1 MMTTNN
7 PIMFPGETYTSVRA
21 TPDLVGFA
29 DERKAIREAV
39 TNGHPS
45 YLIYITGIGGIGKTR
60 LLRHMLQELIEEAN
74 LLVASELVDLYHSSV
89 HTDEGMLDAL
99 ERALTEEGKRFTNY
113 HRARNDLERQIV
125 NRPDQIARIREL
137 RQEMLTAFA
146 NDLEN
151 LAHGRRIV
159 IALDTAEKLIFP
171 EDPIAERLGES
182 GRSEIL
188 NWLLVNFLPHVSN
201 LAILMAGR
209 PAPPTFENQ
218 LREAGK
224 AHFVAIELKG
234 LNESESVEYFT
245 AVASV
250 AKESGNEAD
259 TAVAE
264 LIENLSE
271 DDRRAIFYAL
281 CDSEEPPHVRPI
293 LLALAIDYLVVAGQP
308 LPGLLRSLQEAKQ
321 MSKEDRER
329 LHIELGSALTTLLR
343 EDWRPADEVIVALG
357 WLRKGATV
365 ELLMAITDFTQGEIE
380 AALEKIHSLSFVKIR
395 PRDERIFLH
404 DEMYKM
410 LWDHLLSRLADA
422 QRERMLGNV
431 IDYYTRKIHDLAH
444 HIAIY
449 EPWMGRSDDPR
460 AKGVRSARLELQDL
474 KVESLHYQLENNAA
488 DGFEAYFR
496 YAEEAVGNPDHSFD
510 ARLHTELYNFM
521 REHDPDGQA
530 PVIINGT
537 LERADVTADA
547 AVRKIKRTYLEDHQ
561 KAIEIA
567 EILRQDFSDLFNTN
581 RPLAQAELDSWEALS
596 RIYYGQVEEA
606 RKLLERSLSLL
617 EQPSSQRIRRAAI
630 LARTYN
636 NLGFLCRSQGK
647 HFGAIYYYQQALPLW
662 RFTNIAVE
670 QATTL
675 NNRAFALAE
684 IGNFKT
690 AEPLAWD
697 ARYLRE
703 RMGLRLPVG
712 YSLTTLAHIK
722 IRENALEEARKLA
735 ERALIVAADPDIQ
748 SQRVRGF
755 ALVPLAEAKRR
766 SSDWEPNTPDQTVDL
781 LAEAATHA
789 EEAVKIFQEKQENLR
804 QVEALIEL
812 GCIQRDWAKVKRENC
827 SVTGELSQLVE
838 ASRTSLEEAASLA
851 EQKLVPY
858 LVTDA
863 LVNLAWLNYYIGA
876 EWDSQLEKRIL
887 EHIGPEYRI
896 FDQISANALRDRLA
910 GQEKLEIIYSFLVH
924 LSKLEILKGH
934 IAFDKFN
941 EQHSNKNKTLEKA
954 LEHYTL
960 AMLYDT
966 LITQG
971 LVHRGMRKS
980 MEQIYDHLKPLNVDE
995 LRHVYDMVA
1004 RLEGKYGPRESSW
1017 PMHTFLE
1024 AEFGPRNLIVE
1035 LAESKENLL

>member
-7 PIMFPGETYTSVRA
+7 PIMFPGESYTSVRA
-21 TPDLVGFA
+21 TPELVGFL
-29 DERKAIREAV
+29 DKRETIRVAV
-39 TNGHPS
+39 ANHRDS
-45 YLIYITGIGGIGKTR
+45 CLIHITGTGGIGKTR
-60 LLRHMLQELIEEAN
+60 LLRHMLQELTEDAN

-99 ERALTEEGKRFTNY
+99 QRIFITEAGHFADY
-113 HRARNDLERQIV
+113 HQARDNLERDLVDRREQT
-125 NRPDQIARIREL
+125 ARIKAL
-137 RQEMLTAFA
+137 RQEMLTAFVS
-146 NDLEN
+146 DLEG
-151 LAHGRRIV
+151 LAAGRRIV

-188 NWLLVNFLPHVSN
+188 SWLLVNFLPHVSN
-201 LAILMAGR
+201 LAILLAGR
-209 PAPPTFENQ
+209 PAPSTFENQ

-224 AHFVAIELKG
+224 AHFVVIEVKG
-234 LNESESVEYFT
+234 LNEAESLEYFT
-245 AVASV
+245 AVAAV
-250 AKESGNEAD
+250 ARESGDDAD

-308 LPGLLRSLQEAKQ
+308 LPGLLCSLSEAQK

-329 LHIELGSALTTLLR
+329 LQKALGSALTTLLH
-343 EDWRPADEVIVALG
+343 EDWRSADEVIVALG

-365 ELLMAITDFTQGEIE
+365 ELLMAITDFTPNEIE
-380 AALEKIHSLSFVKIR
+380 AALEKIRSLSFVKIR
-395 PRDERIFLH
+395 PRDNRIFLH

-410 LWDHLLSRLADA
+410 LWDHLLNRLADA
-422 QRERMLGNV
+422 RRERVLESV
-431 IDYYTRKIHDLAH
+431 IDYYRRKIHQLEQG
-444 HIAIY
+444 IANLY
-449 EPWMGRSDDPR
+449 EPWMGNSDAPQVKEIT
-460 AKGVRSARLELQDL
+460 AALLALQDL
-474 KVESLHYQLENNAA
+474 KVESLHYQLENNAVG
-488 DGFEAYFR
+488 GFEAYFL
-496 YAEEAVGNPDHSFD
+496 YAEEAVFNSHHSFG

-521 REHDPDGQA
+521 REYDPDGQS
-530 PVIINGT
+530 PVINGT
-537 LERADVTADA
+537 LNRADVTADA
-547 AVRKIKRTYLEDHQ
+547 AVRLIKRLYLEDHQ
-561 KAIEIA
+561 KAIDVA
-567 EILRQDFSDLFNTN
+567 EIIRGEFYSSIEAGGL
-581 RPLAQAELDSWEALS
+581 LAKAELNSWEALS

-606 RKLLERSLSLL
+606 KKLLEQSLL
-617 EQPSSQRIRRAAI
+617 LLKQPSSQRIRWAAI
-630 LARTYN
+630 LARSYN
-636 NLGFLCRSQGK
+636 NLGFLYRSQGK
-647 HFGAIYYYQQALPLW
+647 HFGAIYYYQQAIPLW

-670 QATTL
+670 HATTL

-684 IGNFKT
+684 VGDFKT

-697 ARYLRE
+697 ALHLRQ
-703 RMGLRLPVG
+703 RMGLRLQVG

-735 ERALIVAADPDIQ
+735 DRALIVAADPDIQ

-755 ALVPLAEAKRR
+755 ALVLLAEAKRR
-766 SSDWEPNTPDQTVDL
+766 SSDWEPNTPDQTVAL
-781 LAEAATHA
+781 LQEATAHA
-789 EEAVKIFQEKQENLR
+789 EEAVKIFQEKRENLR
-804 QVEALIEL
+804 QVEALIAL
-812 GCIQRDWAKVKRENC
+812 GCARRDWAKVKRENS
-827 SVTGELSQLVE
+827 SVTGELSQLIE

-851 EQKLVPY
+851 EQKQVPY

-887 EHIGPEYRI
+887 EQIGPEYRI
-896 FDQISANALRDRLA
+896 SDQISANALQDRLA
-910 GQEKLEIIYSFLVH
+910 GQERLEIIYSFLVQ

-941 EQHSNKNKTLEKA
+941 EKHINKDQALEKA

-980 MEQIYDHLKPLNVDE
+980 MEQIYDYLKPLNVNE
-995 LRHVYDMVA
+995 LRQVYDVVA

-1017 PMHTFLE
+1017 PMYTFLE
-1024 AEFGPRNLIVE
+1024 AEFGPRDLIVE
-1035 LAESKENLL
+1035 LAESKENSL

>member
-1 MMTTNN
+1 MTTNN

-29 DERKAIREAV
+29 DERRSIREAV

-60 LLRHMLQELIEEAN
+60 LLRHMLQELTEESS

-146 NDLEN
+146 DDLEN

-201 LAILMAGR
+201 LAILLAGR

-271 DDRRAIFYAL
+271 EDRRAIFYAL

-308 LPGLLRSLQEAKQ
+308 LPGLLRSLQEAKK

-329 LHIELGSALTTLLR
+329 LHIELGSVLTTLLR
-343 EDWRPADEVIVALG
+343 EDWRPADEIIVALG

-365 ELLMAITDFTQGEIE
+365 ELLRAITDFTENEIE
-380 AALEKIHSLSFVKIR
+380 VALEKIRYLSFVKIR
-395 PRDERIFLH
+395 PQDKRIFLH

-410 LWDHLLSRLADA
+410 LWDHLLNKFADA
-422 QRERMLGNV
+422 RHERVLRSV
-431 IDYYTRKIHDLAH
+431 IECYRQKTHELEHR
-444 HIAIY
+444 IAKLY
-449 EPWMGRSDDPR
+449 EPWMGSSDAPQ
-460 AKGVRSARLELQDL
+460 AKEIRTTLLELQDF
-474 KVESLHYQLENNAA
+474 KVESLHYRLQNNAA

-496 YAEEAVGNPDHSFD
+496 YAEEAVFNPDHNFD
-510 ARLHTELYNFM
+510 ARLRTELYNFV
-521 REHDPDGQA
+521 REQDPDGQV
-530 PVIINGT
+530 PIINGT
-537 LERADVTADA
+537 LNRADVTADA
-547 AVRKIKRTYLEDHQ
+547 AVRLIKRLYLEDHQ
-561 KAIEIA
+561 KAIDVA
-567 EILRQDFSDLFNTN
+567 EIIRREFYNSIEAGGL
-581 RPLAQAELDSWEALS
+581 LAKAELNSWEALA

-606 RKLLERSLSLL
+606 KKLLEQSLSLL
-617 EQPSSQRIRRAAI
+617 ERPSSQTIRRAAI
-630 LARTYN
+630 LARSYN
-636 NLGFLCRSQGK
+636 NLGFLYRSQGK
-647 HFGAIYYYQQALPLW
+647 HFGAIHYYQQAIPRW

-670 QATTL
+670 HATTL

-684 IGNFKT
+684 VGDFKT
-690 AEPLAWD
+690 AESLAWD

-703 RMGLRLPVG
+703 RMGLRLQIG
-712 YSLTTLAHIK
+712 YSLTTLSHIK

-735 ERALIVAADPDIQ
+735 ERALSVAADADIQ

-781 LAEAATHA
+781 LAEAAAHA
-789 EEAVKIFQEKQENLR
+789 EEAVEIFQEKQENLR

-812 GCIQRDWAKVKRENC
+812 GCVQRDWAKVKREN
-827 SVTGELSQLVE
+827 SNVTGKLSQLIE
-838 ASRTSLEEAASLA
+838 ASRTSLEKAASLA
-851 EQKLVPY
+851 EQKQVPY
-858 LVTDA
+858 LITDA
-863 LVNLAWLNYYIGA
+863 LVNQAWLNYYIGA

-887 EHIGPEYRI
+887 EQIGPEYRI
-896 FDQISANALRDRLA
+896 SDQISANALQDRLA
-910 GQEKLEIIYSFLVH
+910 GQERLEIIYSFLVQ

-941 EQHSNKNKTLEKA
+941 EKHINMDQALEKA

-980 MEQIYDHLKPLNVDE
+980 MEQIYGYLKPLNVNE
-995 LRHVYDMVA
+995 LRQVYDVVA

-1017 PMHTFLE
+1017 PMYTFLE
-1024 AEFGPRNLIVE
+1024 AEFGPRDLIVE